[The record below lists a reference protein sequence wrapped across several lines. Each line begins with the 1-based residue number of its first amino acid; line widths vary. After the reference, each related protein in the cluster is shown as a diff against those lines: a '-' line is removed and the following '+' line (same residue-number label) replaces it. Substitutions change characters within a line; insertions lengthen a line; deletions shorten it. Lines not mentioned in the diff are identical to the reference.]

1 MKEIPLES
9 RYSDIHSKLIP
20 HPSKEKAYLIVTNS
34 NFYRLIGEGPTEYR
48 AVDLEGGPMLT
59 AGYSI
64 GDIKIDKI
72 SIEEDETG
80 SKEIVI
86 YEV

>member
-34 NFYRLIGEGPTEYR
+34 NFYRLIGDGPTEYN

-59 AGYSI
+59 VGYSI
-64 GDIKIDKI
+64 GGIKVDKI
-72 SIEEDETG
+72 SIEEDENG